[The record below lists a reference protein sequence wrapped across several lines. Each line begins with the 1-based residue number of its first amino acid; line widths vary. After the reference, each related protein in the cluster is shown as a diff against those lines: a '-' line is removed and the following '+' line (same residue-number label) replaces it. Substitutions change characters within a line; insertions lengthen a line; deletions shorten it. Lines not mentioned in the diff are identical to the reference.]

1 LAEALRTGKIAGAAT
16 DVLTVEPPKQGNV
29 LLDSTIPNLIVTPH
43 NAWGSVDARQRIVDQ
58 MVENVAAFKQGQ
70 PIRQVN

>member
-1 LAEALRTGKIAGAAT
+1 
-16 DVLTVEPPKQGNV
+16 
-29 LLDSTIPNLIVTPH
+29 LIVTPH

-58 MVENVAAFKQGQ
+58 MVENVKAFQAGQ